1 MMKKIF
7 KITIFIIILFTLSGC
22 FNYKEIN
29 DYAIVSGISIDE
41 NKEKSVD
48 KYKVG
53 IQIMNAKKDEE
64 SDSSLITFY
73 EASGKTIY
81 DALEKIMLDSPK
93 ELYLGHNE
101 VVVISEELLKKEN
114 PLNYLD
120 YFMRDPESEKDAAV
134 MVSKEK
140 DASSILKI
148 ITPLETLPS
157 KNLRSTLSVADNFS
171 GILTVVTID
180 EFISDLSNSKTEA
193 IIPSVKIVGKINNG
207 KKMDN
212 IKESNPNTK
221 LTFDTLGYFKNNK
234 LKGYLT
240 TNESVGYNF
249 LANVAKENYVNV
261 KCDSKNYAT
270 LKLVNNNFKEKL
282 YYENNNPIINIET
295 KINADLLEY
304 NCKSDF
310 LIDDKVIKKLEIKA
324 KNRVNTLMNEA
335 IDKLYVK
342 EKVDVL
348 KYAEKFYS
356 KKYKETKKLGYK
368 NKDILNK
375 ISFKFNT
382 NVQIKS
388 TELSIKSV
396 RKENSYE

>member
-7 KITIFIIILFTLSGC
+7 NAIVFIIILFTLSGC

-41 NKEKSVD
+41 NKEKSVN

-120 YFMRDPESEKDAAV
+120 YFMRDPGSEKDAAV

-140 DASSILKI
+140 DASSILKV

-193 IIPSVKIVGKINNG
+193 IIPSVKIKGKINNG
-207 KKMDN
+207 EKMDN
-212 IKESNPNTK
+212 IKESNPNSK
-221 LTFDTLGYFKNNK
+221 LTFYTLGYFKNNK

-249 LANVAKENYVNV
+249 LANVAKETYVNV

-270 LKLVNNNFKEKL
+270 LRLANSNFKENL
-282 YYENNNPIINIET
+282 YYENNNPIVNIKT
-295 KINADLLEY
+295 KIDANLLEY

-310 LIDDKVIKKLEIKA
+310 LNNDKVIKKLEIKA
-324 KNRVNTLMNEA
+324 KNRVNTLMNKT

-342 EKVDVL
+342 EKADVL

>member
-1 MMKKIF
+1 
-7 KITIFIIILFTLSGC
+7 
-22 FNYKEIN
+22 
-29 DYAIVSGISIDE
+29 
-41 NKEKSVD
+41 
-48 KYKVG
+48 
-53 IQIMNAKKDEE
+53 MNAKKDEE

-73 EASGKTIY
+73 EASGKTID

-120 YFMRDPESEKDAAV
+120 HFMRDPGSAKDAAV

-140 DASSILKI
+140 DASSILKV

-193 IIPSVKIVGKINNG
+193 IIPSVKIKGKINNG
-207 KKMDN
+207 EKMDN

-249 LANVAKENYVNV
+249 LANVAKETYVNV

-270 LKLVNNNFKEKL
+270 LRLANSNFKENL
-282 YYENNNPIINIET
+282 YYENNNPIVNIKT
-295 KINADLLEY
+295 KIDANLLEY

-310 LIDDKVIKKLEIKA
+310 LNNDKVIKKLEIKA
-324 KNRVNTLMNEA
+324 KNRVNTLMNKT

-342 EKVDVL
+342 EKADVL

>member
-1 MMKKIF
+1 MKKIF

-64 SDSSLITFY
+64 IDSSLITFY

-101 VVVISEELLKKEN
+101 VIVISEDLLKKEN

-120 YFMRDPESEKDAAV
+120 YFMRDPESEKDAVV

-140 DASSILKI
+140 DASSILKV

-180 EFISDLSNSKTEA
+180 EFISDLSNPYAEA
-193 IIPSVKIVGKINNG
+193 IIPSVKIEGKINKG
-207 KKMDN
+207 EKMDN
-212 IKESNPNTK
+212 IKESDPNTK

-234 LKGYLT
+234 LKGYLS
-240 TNESVGYNF
+240 TNESIGYNF
-249 LANVAKENYVNV
+249 LANLPKESYINV
-261 KCDSKNYAT
+261 KCDNKNYAT
-270 LKLVNNNFKEKL
+270 LRITNNKFKEYF
-282 YYENNNPIINIET
+282 YYDDNKPIVKV
-295 KINADLLEY
+295 KIKVNADLLEY
-304 NCKSDF
+304 NCKNDF
-310 LIDDKVIKKLEIKA
+310 LNDNNVIQTLEKKA
-324 KNRVNTLMNEA
+324 KTRINKLMSQT
-335 IDKLYVK
+335 ISKLYK
-342 EKVDVL
+342 NEKTDVL
-348 KYAEKFYS
+348 KYKEKFYT
-356 KKYKETKKLGYK
+356 KKYKQTKKLGYENK
-368 NKDILNK
+368 NILDN
-375 ISFKFNT
+375 ISFKFDT

-388 TELSIKSV
+388 TQLSIKSV
-396 RKENSYE
+396 RKENKYE

>member
-1 MMKKIF
+1 MKKIF

-41 NKEKSVD
+41 NNKKSVD

-101 VVVISEELLKKEN
+101 VVVISEDLLKKEN

-120 YFMRDPESEKDAAV
+120 YFMRDPESEKDAVV

-140 DASSILKI
+140 DASSILKV

-171 GILTVVTID
+171 GILTLVTID
-180 EFISDLSNSKTEA
+180 EFISDLSNPKVEA
-193 IIPSVKIVGKINNG
+193 IIPSVKIEGKVNKG
-207 KKMDN
+207 EKMDN
-212 IKESNPNTK
+212 IKESDPNTK

-234 LKGYLT
+234 LKGYLS

-249 LANVAKENYVNV
+249 LANLPKESYVNV
-261 KCDSKNYAT
+261 KCDDKNYAT
-270 LKLVNNNFKEKL
+270 IRISNNNFKEKF
-282 YYENNNPIINIET
+282 YYDNKKPVVNV
-295 KINADLLEY
+295 KIKVNADLLEY
-304 NCKSDF
+304 NCKTDF
-310 LIDDKVIKKLEIKA
+310 LNDKKVIKKLESKA
-324 KNRVNTLMNEA
+324 KARINKLMSETTN
-335 IDKLYVK
+335 KLYK
-342 EKVDVL
+342 KDKADAL
-348 KYAEKFYS
+348 KYAEKFYL
-356 KKYKETKKLGYK
+356 KKYSETKKLGYK
-368 NKDILNK
+368 NKDILDK
-375 ISFKFNT
+375 ITFKFNT

-396 RKENSYE
+396 RKENGYE

>member
-7 KITIFIIILFTLSGC
+7 NSIVFIIIIFTLSGC

-41 NKEKSVD
+41 NKEKSVN

-101 VVVISEELLKKEN
+101 VIVISEELLKKEN

-120 YFMRDPESEKDAAV
+120 YFMRDPGSEKDSAV

-140 DASSILKI
+140 DASSILKV

-193 IIPSVKIVGKINNG
+193 IIPSVKIKGKINNG
-207 KKMDN
+207 EKMDN

-249 LANVAKENYVNV
+249 LANVAKETYVNI

-270 LKLVNNNFKEKL
+270 LRLANSNFKENL
-282 YYENNNPIINIET
+282 YYENNNPIVNIKT
-295 KINADLLEY
+295 KIDADLLEY

-310 LIDDKVIKKLEIKA
+310 LNNDKVIKKLEIKA
-324 KNRVNTLMNEA
+324 KNRINTLMNKT

-342 EKVDVL
+342 EKADVL

>member
-1 MMKKIF
+1 MKKIF

-101 VVVISEELLKKEN
+101 VIVISEDLLKKEN

-180 EFISDLSNSKTEA
+180 EFISDLSNPRTEA
-193 IIPSVKIVGKINNG
+193 IIPSVKIKGKINNG
-207 KKMDN
+207 EKMDN

-221 LTFDTLGYFKNNK
+221 LTFDTLAYFKNNK

-249 LANVAKENYVNV
+249 LANVAKETYVNV

-270 LKLVNNNFKEKL
+270 LRLVNNNFKEKL

-310 LIDDKVIKKLEIKA
+310 LNDDKVIKKLEIKV
-324 KNRVNTLMNEA
+324 KNRINTLMNEA

-342 EKVDVL
+342 EKADVL
-348 KYAEKFYS
+348 KYAKKFYS

>member
-1 MMKKIF
+1 MKKIF
-7 KITIFIIILFTLSGC
+7 KIVIFIIILFTLSGC
-22 FNYKEIN
+22 FNYKERT

-193 IIPSVKIVGKINNG
+193 IIPSVKIKGKINNG
-207 KKMDN
+207 EKMDN

-270 LKLVNNNFKEKL
+270 LKLVNNNIK
-282 YYENNNPIINIET
+282 T
-295 KINADLLEY
+295 KIDADLLDY

-310 LIDDKVIKKLEIKA
+310 LNNDKVIKKLEIKA

-382 NVQIKS
+382 NVRIKS

>member
-1 MMKKIF
+1 MKKIF

-29 DYAIVSGISIDE
+29 DYAIVSGISIDK
-41 NKEKSVD
+41 NKEKSVN

-120 YFMRDPESEKDAAV
+120 YFMRDPGSEKDSAV

-140 DASSILKI
+140 DASSILKV

-193 IIPSVKIVGKINNG
+193 IIPSVKIKGKINKG
-207 KKMDN
+207 EKMDN

-221 LTFDTLGYFKNNK
+221 LTFDTLAYFKNNK
-234 LKGYLT
+234 LKGYLSA
-240 TNESVGYNF
+240 NESVGYNF
-249 LANVAKENYVNV
+249 LANVAKETYVNV

-270 LKLVNNNFKEKL
+270 LKLANSNFKENL
-282 YYENNNPIINIET
+282 YYENNNPIVNIKT
-295 KINADLLEY
+295 KIDADLLEY

-310 LIDDKVIKKLEIKA
+310 LNDDKVIKKLEIKA
-324 KNRVNTLMNEA
+324 KNRVNTLMNKT

-342 EKVDVL
+342 EKADVL

>member
-1 MMKKIF
+1 MKKIF

-101 VVVISEELLKKEN
+101 VIVISEDLLKKEN

-180 EFISDLSNSKTEA
+180 EFISDLSNPRTEA
-193 IIPSVKIVGKINNG
+193 IIPSVKIKGKINNG
-207 KKMDN
+207 EKMDN

-221 LTFDTLGYFKNNK
+221 LTFDTLAYFKNNK
-234 LKGYLT
+234 LKGYLS

-270 LKLVNNNFKEKL
+270 LRLINNNFKEKL

-310 LIDDKVIKKLEIKA
+310 LNDDKVIKKLEIKV
-324 KNRVNTLMNEA
+324 KNRINTLMNEA
-335 IDKLYVK
+335 INKLYTK
-342 EKVDVL
+342 EKADVL
-348 KYAEKFYS
+348 KYEKKFYS
-356 KKYKETKKLGYK
+356 KKYKETKELGYK

-382 NVQIKS
+382 NVHIKS
-388 TELSIKSV
+388 TQLSIKSV

>member
-29 DYAIVSGISIDE
+29 DYAIVSGISIDK
-41 NKEKSVD
+41 NKEKSVN

-120 YFMRDPESEKDAAV
+120 YFMRDPGSEKDSAV

-140 DASSILKI
+140 DASSILKV

-193 IIPSVKIVGKINNG
+193 IIPSVKIKGKINKG
-207 KKMDN
+207 EKMDN

-221 LTFDTLGYFKNNK
+221 LTFDTLAYFKNNK
-234 LKGYLT
+234 LKGYLSA
-240 TNESVGYNF
+240 NESVGYNF
-249 LANVAKENYVNV
+249 LANVAKETYVNI

-270 LKLVNNNFKEKL
+270 LRLVNSNFKENL
-282 YYENNNPIINIET
+282 YYENNNPIVNIKT
-295 KINADLLEY
+295 KIDADLLEY

-310 LIDDKVIKKLEIKA
+310 LNNDKVIKKLEIKA
-324 KNRVNTLMNEA
+324 KNRVNTLMNKT

-342 EKVDVL
+342 EKADVL

>member
-1 MMKKIF
+1 MKKIF

-64 SDSSLITFY
+64 IDSSLITFY

-101 VVVISEELLKKEN
+101 VIVISENLLKKEN

-120 YFMRDPESEKDAAV
+120 YFMRDPESEKDAVV

-140 DASSILKI
+140 DASSILKV

-180 EFISDLSNSKTEA
+180 EFISDLSNPYAEA
-193 IIPSVKIVGKINNG
+193 IIPSVKIEGKLNKG
-207 KKMDN
+207 EKMDN
-212 IKESNPNTK
+212 IKESDPNTK

-234 LKGYLT
+234 LKGYLS
-240 TNESVGYNF
+240 TNESIGYNF
-249 LANVAKENYVNV
+249 LANLPKESYINV
-261 KCDSKNYAT
+261 KCDNKNYAT
-270 LKLVNNNFKEKL
+270 LRITNNKFKEYF
-282 YYENNNPIINIET
+282 YYDDNKPIVKV
-295 KINADLLEY
+295 KIKVNADLLEY
-304 NCKSDF
+304 NCKNDF
-310 LIDDKVIKKLEIKA
+310 LNDNNVIQTLEKKA
-324 KNRVNTLMNEA
+324 KTRINKLMSQT
-335 IDKLYVK
+335 ISKLYK
-342 EKVDVL
+342 NEKTDVL
-348 KYAEKFYS
+348 KYKEKFYT
-356 KKYKETKKLGYK
+356 KKYKQTKKLGYENK
-368 NKDILNK
+368 NILDN
-375 ISFKFNT
+375 ISFKFDT

-388 TELSIKSV
+388 TQLSIKSV
-396 RKENSYE
+396 RKENKYE

>member
-1 MMKKIF
+1 MKKIF

-64 SDSSLITFY
+64 IDSSLITFY

-101 VVVISEELLKKEN
+101 VIVISEDLLKKEN

-120 YFMRDPESEKDAAV
+120 YFMRDPESEKDAVV

-140 DASSILKI
+140 DASSILKV

-180 EFISDLSNSKTEA
+180 EFISDLSNPYAEA
-193 IIPSVKIVGKINNG
+193 IIPSVKIEGKINKG
-207 KKMDN
+207 EKMDN
-212 IKESNPNTK
+212 IKESDPNTK
-221 LTFDTLGYFKNNK
+221 LAFDTLGYFKNNK
-234 LKGYLT
+234 LKGYLS
-240 TNESVGYNF
+240 TNESIGYNF
-249 LANVAKENYVNV
+249 LTNLPKESYINV
-261 KCDSKNYAT
+261 KCDNKNYAT
-270 LKLVNNNFKEKL
+270 LRITNNKFKEYF
-282 YYENNNPIINIET
+282 YYDDNKPIVKV
-295 KINADLLEY
+295 KIKVNADLLEY
-304 NCKSDF
+304 NCKDDF
-310 LIDDKVIKKLEIKA
+310 LNDNNVILIFSE
-324 KNRVNTLMNEA
+324 VSNTF
-335 IDKLYVK
+335 
-342 EKVDVL
+342 VL
-348 KYAEKFYS
+348 
-356 KKYKETKKLGYK
+356 L
-368 NKDILNK
+368 
-375 ISFKFNT
+375 
-382 NVQIKS
+382 
-388 TELSIKSV
+388 
-396 RKENSYE
+396 

>member
-1 MMKKIF
+1 MKKIF

-29 DYAIVSGISIDE
+29 DYAIVSGISIDK
-41 NKEKSVD
+41 NKEKSVN

-120 YFMRDPESEKDAAV
+120 YFMRDPGSEKDSAV

-140 DASSILKI
+140 DASSILKV

-193 IIPSVKIVGKINNG
+193 IIPSVKIKGKINKG
-207 KKMDN
+207 EKMDN

-221 LTFDTLGYFKNNK
+221 LTFDTLAYFKNNK
-234 LKGYLT
+234 LKGYLSA
-240 TNESVGYNF
+240 NESVGYNF
-249 LANVAKENYVNV
+249 LANVAKETYVNI

-270 LKLVNNNFKEKL
+270 LRLVNSNFKENL
-282 YYENNNPIINIET
+282 YYENNNPIVNIKT
-295 KINADLLEY
+295 KIDADLLEY

-310 LIDDKVIKKLEIKA
+310 LNNDKVIKKLEIKA
-324 KNRVNTLMNEA
+324 KNRVNTLMNKT

-342 EKVDVL
+342 EKADVL

>member
-1 MMKKIF
+1 MKKIF

-29 DYAIVSGISIDE
+29 DYAIVSGISIDK
-41 NKEKSVD
+41 NKEKSVN

-120 YFMRDPESEKDAAV
+120 YFMRDPGSEKDSAV

-140 DASSILKI
+140 DASSILKV

-193 IIPSVKIVGKINNG
+193 IIPSVKIKGKINKG
-207 KKMDN
+207 EKMDN

-221 LTFDTLGYFKNNK
+221 LTFDTLAYFKNNK
-234 LKGYLT
+234 LKGYLSA
-240 TNESVGYNF
+240 NESVGYNF
-249 LANVAKENYVNV
+249 LANVAKETYVNI

-270 LKLVNNNFKEKL
+270 LRLVNSNFKENL
-282 YYENNNPIINIET
+282 YYENNNPIVNIKT
-295 KINADLLEY
+295 KIDADLLEY

-310 LIDDKVIKKLEIKA
+310 LNNDKVIKKLEIKA
-324 KNRVNTLMNEA
+324 KNRVNTLMNKT

-342 EKVDVL
+342 EKADVL

-388 TELSIKSV
+388 PELSIKSV

>member
-1 MMKKIF
+1 MKKIF

-101 VVVISEELLKKEN
+101 VIVISEDLLKKEN

-180 EFISDLSNSKTEA
+180 EFISDLSSPRTEA
-193 IIPSVKIVGKINNG
+193 IIPSVKIEGKINKG

-221 LTFDTLGYFKNNK
+221 LTFDTLAYFKNNK
-234 LKGYLT
+234 LKGYLS

-270 LKLVNNNFKEKL
+270 LRLINNNFKEKL

-310 LIDDKVIKKLEIKA
+310 LNDDKVIKKLEIKV
-324 KNRVNTLMNEA
+324 KNRINTLMNEA
-335 IDKLYVK
+335 INKLYTK
-342 EKVDVL
+342 EKADVL
-348 KYAEKFYS
+348 KYEKKFYS
-356 KKYKETKKLGYK
+356 KKYKETKELGYK

-382 NVQIKS
+382 NVHIKS
-388 TELSIKSV
+388 TQLSIKSV

>member
-1 MMKKIF
+1 MKKIF

-101 VVVISEELLKKEN
+101 VVVISEDLLKKEN

-140 DASSILKI
+140 DASSILKV

-171 GILTVVTID
+171 GILTLVTID
-180 EFISDLSNSKTEA
+180 EFISDLSNPMVEA
-193 IIPSVKIVGKINNG
+193 IIPSVKIEGKVNKG
-207 KKMDN
+207 EKTDN
-212 IKESNPNTK
+212 IKESDPNTK

-234 LKGYLT
+234 LKGYLS

-249 LANVAKENYVNV
+249 LANLPKESYVNV
-261 KCDSKNYAT
+261 KCDDKNYAT
-270 LKLVNNNFKEKL
+270 IRINNNNFKEKF
-282 YYENNNPIINIET
+282 YYDNKKT
-295 KINADLLEY
+295 VVKVKIKVNADLLEY
-304 NCKSDF
+304 NCKTDF
-310 LIDDKVIKKLEIKA
+310 LNDKKVIKKLESKA
-324 KNRVNTLMNEA
+324 KARINKLMSETTN
-335 IDKLYVK
+335 KLYK
-342 EKVDVL
+342 EDKADAL
-348 KYAEKFYS
+348 KYAEKFYL
-356 KKYKETKKLGYK
+356 KKYSETKKLGYK
-368 NKDILNK
+368 NKDILDK
-375 ISFKFNT
+375 ITFKFNT

-396 RKENSYE
+396 RKENGYE